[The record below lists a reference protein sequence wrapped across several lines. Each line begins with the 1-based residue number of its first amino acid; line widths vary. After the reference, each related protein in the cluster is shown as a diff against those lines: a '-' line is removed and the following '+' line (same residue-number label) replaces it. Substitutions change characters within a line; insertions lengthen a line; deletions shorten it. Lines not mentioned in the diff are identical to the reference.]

1 MVYVGVSLLGFSEKE
16 VGRMTLRKWRN
27 LYQHYK
33 DHYDFTLMREKDSG
47 IYAAGLTYK
56 RLDEISAKG
65 DEWFEEDEV

>member
-33 DHYDFTLMREKDSG
+33 DHYDFTLKKVS
-47 IYAAGLTYK
+47 YAQA
-56 RLDEISAKG
+56 DEIIARG
-65 DEWFEEDEV
+65 DEWFDEDEV